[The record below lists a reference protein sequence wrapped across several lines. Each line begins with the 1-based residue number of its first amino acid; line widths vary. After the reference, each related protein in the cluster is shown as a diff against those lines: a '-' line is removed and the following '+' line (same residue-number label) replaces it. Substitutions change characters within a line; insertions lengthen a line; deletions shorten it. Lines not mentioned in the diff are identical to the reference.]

1 MENHTGDTEEFSKSY
16 QGRKYKTVLK
26 LSMGFIW
33 PHFEWLLD
41 GKILKSH
48 VLGFP
53 WEFENRTIFKS
64 GESATEK

>member
-33 PHFEWLLD
+33 PHFE
-41 GKILKSH
+41 
-48 VLGFP
+48 
-53 WEFENRTIFKS
+53 
-64 GESATEK
+64 